1 MTDQFA
7 NLRLQL
13 EKEQWPSVY
22 LFKFIVPNDVALVA
36 RANALFDD
44 SADIK
49 MQPSKTGK
57 FISVSAKEMMM
68 DVNSVIEKYEKAS
81 LIDGIIA
88 L

>member
-13 EKEQWPSVY
+13 ENEQWPSVY

-44 SADIK
+44 AAEIK

-68 DVNSVIEKYEKAS
+68 DVNSVIDKYEKAS